1 MSKQELLSLKT
12 PQPKASSIGGQRKLV
27 FAARIII
34 TLLAVAFALFPIIW
48 IISAAFN
55 PASSMATQQLI
66 PPNAS
71 LANFEKALRNPLHP
85 YFTWMWNSLK
95 ISSITMVLAVTVTA
109 LTAYSFSRFR
119 FRGRKSLLITIL
131 LIQVFPNMLTMV
143 ALFLLLRQIGEYFP
157 AMGLNSHGGLILVYL
172 GAQMGINIWLM
183 KGFFDTIP
191 RDIDESAAV
200 DGATHWQAFWWLIF
214 PLVRPVLAVVGVL
227 VFVGTFNEFILANVL
242 LRSTNQFTLM
252 VGLYMF
258 VTQNF
263 AQQWGVFA
271 AGALVGAIPIALIYV
286 LMQDYI
292 VGGLTR
298 GAVKG

>member
-1 MSKQELLSLKT
+1 MKISPPPSKSMKRQRRLLF
-12 PQPKASSIGGQRKLV
+12 AGQMIVTVIAL
-27 FAARIII
+27 I
-34 TLLAVAFALFPIIW
+34 FALFPIIW

-66 PPNAS
+66 PPGAS
-71 LANFEKALRNPLHP
+71 IANFERALRNPLHP
-85 YFTWMWNSLK
+85 YFLWMWNSFK
-95 ISSITMVLAVTVTA
+95 IASITMLLAIAVTA
-109 LTAYSFSRFR
+109 FTAYAFSRFR
-119 FRGRKSLLITIL
+119 FRGRKSLLLTIL

-157 AMGLNSHGGLILVYL
+157 SMGLNSHGGLILVYL
-172 GAQMGINIWLM
+172 GGQMGINIWLM

-200 DGATHWQAFWWLIF
+200 DGATHWQAFWYLIF

-227 VFVGTFNEFILANVL
+227 VFVAVYNEFILANVL

-271 AGALVGAIPIALIYV
+271 AGALIGAIPIALIYI
-286 LMQDYI
+286 LLQDYI

-298 GAVKG
+298 GAIKG

>member
-1 MSKQELLSLKT
+1 MSEQELLKLKT
-12 PQPKASSIGGQRKLV
+12 PQPKVATIRGQRRIV
-27 FAARIII
+27 FVARIII
-34 TLLAVAFALFPIIW
+34 TLVAVAFALFPIIW
-48 IISAAFN
+48 IVSAAFN

-71 LANFEKALRNPLHP
+71 IANFERALSNPLHP
-85 YFTWMWNSLK
+85 YFTWMWNSFK
-95 ISSITMVLAVTVTA
+95 ISTITMVLAVAVTA

-131 LIQVFPNMLTMV
+131 LIQVFPNMLTIV

-252 VGLYMF
+252 VGLYLF

-271 AGALVGAIPIALIYV
+271 AGALIGAIPIALIYI